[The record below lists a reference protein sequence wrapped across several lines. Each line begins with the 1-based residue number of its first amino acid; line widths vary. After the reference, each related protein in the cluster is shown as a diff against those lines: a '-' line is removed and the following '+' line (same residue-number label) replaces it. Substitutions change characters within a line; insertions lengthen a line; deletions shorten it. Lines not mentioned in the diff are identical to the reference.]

1 MYLVAWHAVLC
12 GAQQLVADRWRRDRR
27 EAGFGAETVA
37 RRLHSRLYHL
47 HWPREECGIIS
58 CLQLGSFDAVLG
70 YATGPQEVGVLETC
84 NGAPGQKIIWRP
96 LFFPWI
102 HTYQCVWS
110 SHRHTWTERSI
121 TSILKVDM
129 MATCAK
135 RCRYSF
141 QEGLRCC
148 YPQAQGSFVKALEVL
163 VWNYH
168 EWRSFRLC

>member
-1 MYLVAWHAVLC
+1 MYMYLVAWHAVLC

-96 LFFPWI
+96 LFSPGYI
-102 HTYQCVWS
+102 HTNVYD
-110 SHRHTWTERSI
+110 HLTDTH
-121 TSILKVDM
+121 
-129 MATCAK
+129 
-135 RCRYSF
+135 
-141 QEGLRCC
+141 GLRE
-148 YPQAQGSFVKALEVL
+148 ALLRFSKWIWWLLVL
-163 VWNYH
+163 KDAVIPSRKGLGVVIH
-168 EWRSFRLC
+168 RRRAHLSKL